1 MKRTQPAGTIKDFAN
16 LLERA
21 ESLLDRLE
29 VYEVPFFNER
39 RKLRTH
45 IQEALGMR
53 PSKARDEGEGA

>member
-1 MKRTQPAGTIKDFAN
+1 MKRTQPAGTIKEFAS

-29 VYEVPFFNER
+29 PHEAPFFNER

-45 IQEALGMR
+45 IREALGM
-53 PSKARDEGEGA
+53 PSPSPAHAEE